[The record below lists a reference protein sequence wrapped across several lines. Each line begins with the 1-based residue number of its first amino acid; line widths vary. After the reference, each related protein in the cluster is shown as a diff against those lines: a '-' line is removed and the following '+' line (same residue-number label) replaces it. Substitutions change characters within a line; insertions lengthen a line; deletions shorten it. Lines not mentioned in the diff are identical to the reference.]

1 MSGPAGARHG
11 RPWHQFAFWWG
22 GNVNM
27 FNVVLGAVTVS
38 IGLTFWW
45 ALIAIA
51 AGTLIGA
58 LLVAVL
64 HFVPDEDAYR
74 AVGFLKD
81 ALAPGS
87 YLALTHVTSDKLP
100 PRATASAR
108 AVYANATEQMYLR
121 TKAQI
126 ERFFDGLELVP
137 PYLGAEPSVVHMG
150 LWGCEDPELAD
161 SEGSRWGYGGVA
173 RRP

>member
-1 MSGPAGARHG
+1 MSGPAGARHC

-58 LLVAVL
+58 PLVAVL

-87 YLALTHVTSDKLP
+87 YRVISHGTSDNLGHDAGAEIQQVYGE
-100 PRATASAR
+100 ATAPA
-108 AVYANATEQMYLR
+108 APR
-121 TKAQI
+121 TGDGIA
-126 ERFFDGLELVP
+126 RFFGGLEMVP
-137 PYLGAEPSVVHMG
+137 LG
-150 LWGCEDPELAD
+150 LCD
-161 SEGSRWGYGGVA
+161 SAAWRVGPGQGRPGRVLFPGGIGEKQ
-173 RRP
+173 